1 MSGDA
6 QDDRQRTLCR
16 IEDIPDG
23 EARGFAPADS
33 GHRSVFAVRRGH
45 RAFVYVNC
53 CPHAGA
59 ELEYAQDRFL
69 SADRLRIIC
78 FAHNAQFDVE
88 TGHCV
93 AGPCLGQALEAVTAR
108 IVEGAIIV
116 PADAGK
122 LSQPPWL
129 AGASVE

>member
-1 MSGDA
+1 MGDDA
-6 QDDRQRTLCR
+6 EDNQQRVLCR

-23 EARGFAPADS
+23 EARGFVPVDT
-33 GHRSVFAVRRGH
+33 GHRSVFAVRRGD
-45 RAFVYVNC
+45 RAFVYVNR

-93 AGPCLGQALEAVTAR
+93 AGPCVGQALEAVTAR
-108 IVEGAIIV
+108 IVEGVIIV
-116 PADAGK
+116 PADSGK
-122 LSQPPWL
+122 LSQHPWL
-129 AGASVE
+129 TGASVE